1 MGEWALAEISQIA
14 PGMMYIFRALPAFLQ
29 DRSEVWTATVTLGS
43 TNEGRGVDLGVFA
56 AFWTYSSCRLLLNA

>member
-29 DRSEVWTATVTLGS
+29 DRSEVWMATVTLVG
-43 TNEGRGVDLGVFA
+43 FA
-56 AFWTYSSCRLLLNA
+56 